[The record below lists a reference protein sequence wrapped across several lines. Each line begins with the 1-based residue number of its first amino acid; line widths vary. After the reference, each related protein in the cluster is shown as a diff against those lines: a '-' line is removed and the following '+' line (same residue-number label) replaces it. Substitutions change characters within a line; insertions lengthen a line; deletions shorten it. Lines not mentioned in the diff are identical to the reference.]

1 MLDALAAVARCLL
14 YAGALSCAG
23 VVFAD
28 ATLRDCAIDRG
39 FLCAVLRRGGF
50 ITIAATV
57 VGSFILILRLG
68 GQFDEA
74 TLSAVFATS
83 SGAAM
88 CLQLAGAGMLLASDL
103 DDDSQRTMRIGTAA
117 ILISSFAFGG
127 HAAVAGPAESIVAFV
142 HVGIASWWVGSL
154 WLLHRALSGTQIDG
168 QAVLVTRFSSMATLM
183 VGGLV
188 IAGLIL
194 IGVLVDFAAMPEI
207 LPYVQI
213 LAVKVCVVA
222 VLLGAAGYNRMRL
235 TPRLL
240 SGDGAAMVALR
251 QMVRAEL
258 GLVGVILAV
267 TAILTTYT
275 SPHV

>member
-28 ATLRDCAIDRG
+28 ATLRDAHIDRA
-39 FLCAVLRRGGF
+39 FLRSVVRRGGSL
-50 ITIAATV
+50 TIVATI
-57 VGSFILILRLG
+57 VGTLILIFRLG

-103 DDDSQRTMRIGTAA
+103 DDDSQRLMRIGTAA

-127 HAAVAGPAESIVAFV
+127 HAAVAGPADSIVAFV

-154 WLLHRALSGTQIDG
+154 WLLHRALDSTEAAAGAT
-168 QAVLVTRFSSMATLM
+168 LVTRFSSMATLM

-188 IAGLIL
+188 
-194 IGVLVDFAAMPEI
+194 
-207 LPYVQI
+207 
-213 LAVKVCVVA
+213 
-222 VLLGAAGYNRMRL
+222 
-235 TPRLL
+235 
-240 SGDGAAMVALR
+240 
-251 QMVRAEL
+251 
-258 GLVGVILAV
+258 
-267 TAILTTYT
+267 
-275 SPHV
+275 

>member
-28 ATLRDCAIDRG
+28 ATLRDSAVDRE
-39 FLCAVLRRGGF
+39 FLRSVVRRGALL
-50 ITIAATV
+50 TIAAAIL
-57 VGSFILILRLG
+57 GALILIFRLG

-74 TLSAVFATS
+74 TFSAVFTTS

-103 DDDSQRTMRIGTAA
+103 DDDSQRAMRIGTAA
-117 ILISSFAFGG
+117 VLISSFAFGG

-142 HVGIASWWVGSL
+142 HVGIAAWWVGSL
-154 WLLHRALSGTQIDG
+154 WLLHRALDDTHNDG
-168 QAVLVTRFSSMATLM
+168 QAVLVTRFSSIATLM

-213 LAVKVCVVA
+213 LAVKLCVVA
-222 VLLGAAGYNRMRL
+222 VLLGAAAYNRLRL

-240 SGDGAAMVALR
+240 SGDSAAMRALR
-251 QMVRAEL
+251 QMVRTEL
-258 GLVGVILAV
+258 GLVGAILAV